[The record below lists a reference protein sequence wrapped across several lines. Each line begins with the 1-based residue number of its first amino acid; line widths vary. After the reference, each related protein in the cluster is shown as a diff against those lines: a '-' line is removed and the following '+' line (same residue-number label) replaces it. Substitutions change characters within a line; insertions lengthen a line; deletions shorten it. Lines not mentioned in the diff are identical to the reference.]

1 MPLVLT
7 EEQGMLR
14 DSAKSFL
21 ADNAPVSELRKLRDT
36 RNADGFSRGLW
47 KQFGEMGFTG
57 VLIPEAYGGMGLG
70 LVEAGVVMEEIGH
83 NLTASPFLASNVV
96 AATAIL
102 SAGTEAQKQA
112 TLPKI
117 ASGEL
122 IATLAI
128 DEHSKHNPRNTALKA
143 EKSATAGGGYTLDG
157 HKTFVLDGHVADLFI
172 VAARSSGAK
181 GDLAGVT
188 LFLVD
193 AKTKGVSVERVV
205 MVDAHNAAR
214 VSFSGV
220 SVPESAVLGKVGEG
234 MMPLNAALSA
244 GRVAAAAEMLGIA
257 DEVFTRTVNYLKERQ
272 QFGKIIGEFQ
282 ALQHRAAHL
291 YCEIEFTRSAVLK
304 ALQALDEGTPTA
316 IGLASVAKAK
326 AGTTVTLAV
335 QEGVQMHGGIGMTDE
350 FEMGFFMKRARV
362 LQELFGDATYH
373 ADLLAQLKKY

>member
-1 MPLVLT
+1 MALVLT

-70 LVEAGVVMEEIGH
+70 LVEAGVVMEEIGR

-102 SAGTEAQKQA
+102 SAGSEAQKEA

-122 IATLAI
+122 IATLAV

-143 EKSATAGGGYTLDG
+143 EKASGGYTLDG
-157 HKTFVLDGHVADLFI
+157 NKTFVLDGHVADLFI
-172 VAARSSGAK
+172 VAARTSGAK
-181 GDLAGVT
+181 GELAGVT

-193 AKTKGVSVERVV
+193 AKAKGVSVERVV

-214 VSFSGV
+214 ITFSGV
-220 SVPESAVLGKVGEG
+220 AVAESAVLGKVGEG
-234 MMPLNAALSA
+234 LVPLNAALSA
-244 GRVAAAAEMLGIA
+244 GRVASAAEMLGIA

-272 QFGKIIGEFQ
+272 QFTKIIGEFQ

-291 YCEIEFTRSAVLK
+291 YCEIEFTRSAVMM

-326 AGTTVTLAV
+326 AGTTATLAV

>member
-1 MPLVLT
+1 MALILT

-70 LVEAGVVMEEIGH
+70 LVEAGVVMEEIGR

-96 AATAIL
+96 AATAL
-102 SAGTEAQKQA
+102 LNAGSDAQKQA

-117 ASGEL
+117 ATGEL
-122 IATLAI
+122 IATLAV

-143 EKSATAGGGYTLDG
+143 EKSGSGYTLDG
-157 HKTFVLDGHVADLFI
+157 AKTFVLDGHVADLFI
-172 VAARSSGAK
+172 VAARTSGAK

-188 LFLVD
+188 LFLVE
-193 AKTKGVSVERVV
+193 AKAKGVSVERVV

-214 VSFSGV
+214 VTFSGV
-220 SVPESAVLGKVGEG
+220 SVPESAVLGKIGEG

-244 GRVAAAAEMLGIA
+244 GRVAASAEMLGIA

-272 QFGKIIGEFQ
+272 QFAKIIGEFQ

-304 ALQALDEGTPTA
+304 ALQALDEGTSTA